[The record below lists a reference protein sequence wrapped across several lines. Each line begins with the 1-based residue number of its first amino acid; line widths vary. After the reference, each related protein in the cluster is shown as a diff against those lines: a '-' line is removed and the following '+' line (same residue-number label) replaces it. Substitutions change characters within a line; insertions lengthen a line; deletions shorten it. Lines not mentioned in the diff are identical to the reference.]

1 MEWIGFYRFDG
12 FNYWVINF
20 WYIWVGFG
28 DLLLSS
34 VLLVFCLEVYRVGK
48 LKCWFFFLNFLSI
61 VKILLFFS
69 FLGFLKNKIYFLL
82 NVYGLFCFVYL
93 M

>member
-12 FNYWVINF
+12 SNYWVINF
-20 WYIWVGFG
+20 WHTWAGLG
-28 DLLLSS
+28 DLLLLSA
-34 VLLVFCLEVYRVGK
+34 LLVFCLEVHREGK

-61 VKILLFFS
+61 VKILLFSS
-69 FLGFLKNKIYFLL
+69 FLGFLKNKIHFLL
-82 NVYGLFCFVYL
+82 NAYGLFCFVYL